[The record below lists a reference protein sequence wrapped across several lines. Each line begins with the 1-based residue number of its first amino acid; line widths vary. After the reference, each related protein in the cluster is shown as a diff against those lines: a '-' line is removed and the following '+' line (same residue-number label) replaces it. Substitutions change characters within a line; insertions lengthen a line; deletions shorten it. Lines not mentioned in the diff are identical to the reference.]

1 MRLIDYLEVRKLF
14 DEEYKR
20 KMQLVREGETHLD
33 NMAEGFVGADKVIFE
48 LPDIEVE
55 PTLRKLLNGEWVDT
69 EEVQTAFGIDFAT
82 GMSLF
87 ELSREAV
94 WNAPPLNGQKI
105 TTKFRL
111 KAEPVKHGYWDDK
124 PTGKYR
130 NWQSWCSACGK
141 HSGIGGIRSNQHKPY
156 CPNCGAKMDG
166 GNTE

>member
-1 MRLIDYLEVRKLF
+1 MRLID
-14 DEEYKR
+14 
-20 KMQLVREGETHLD
+20 
-33 NMAEGFVGADKVIFE
+33 ADKMCRE
-48 LPDIEVE
+48 LCDESHGMISDESLRIYQILRRLDEQPTIKVE

-111 KAEPVKHGYWDDK
+111 KAEPVKRGRWVEKEDAVMHCTECDRIGNPRIDNY
-124 PTGKYR
+124 
-130 NWQSWCSACGK
+130 CS
-141 HSGIGGIRSNQHKPY
+141 R
-156 CPNCGAKMDG
+156 CGARMDG
-166 GNTE
+166 GEK